1 MSTHSPFAS
10 RMRASLALLA
20 ILATLAGC
28 SSSRWG
34 FPYRAGVQQG
44 NWLTKDQVAVLRPGM
59 TSDQV
64 RFALGTPSLQSVLHS
79 DRWDYPYYYRNGNGD
94 VEMRRLTVYFDSD
107 KKLVRWQGDEQ
118 PELQPFQIAKEDVA
132 IVKDED
138 AKLKLDAT
146 RALNDQGI
154 ATPDL
159 IMPGLTLQEGMGES
173 ISDPAA
179 LPGAPDD
186 MPASLE

>member
-1 MSTHSPFAS
+1 VSTHSPFAS
-10 RMRASLALLA
+10 RVRASLALVA
-20 ILATLAGC
+20 ILAALAGC

-44 NWLTKDQVAVLRPGM
+44 NWLTQDQVAVLRPGM
-59 TSDQV
+59 TAEQV

-94 VEMRRLTVYFDSD
+94 VQMRKLTVFFDKD
-107 KKLVRWQGDEQ
+107 KKLVRWEGDEQ

-146 RALNDQGI
+146 RVANDQGI
-154 ATPDL
+154 ATPDM

-186 MPASLE
+186 MPATLE

>member
-10 RMRASLALLA
+10 RVRASLVLIA

-59 TSDQV
+59 TAEQV
-64 RFALGTPSLQSVLHS
+64 RFALGTPSLQSVLHA

-94 VEMRRLTVYFDSD
+94 VEMRTLTVFFDKD
-107 KKLVRWQGDEQ
+107 KKLARWQGDEQ

-132 IVKDED
+132 IVKTED
-138 AKLKLDAT
+138 AHIKLDAVQD
-146 RALNDQGI
+146 RNDEGLP
-154 ATPDL
+154 TPDN

-186 MPASLE
+186 MPAMLE

>member
-10 RMRASLALLA
+10 RVRASLVLIA

-59 TSDQV
+59 TAEQV
-64 RFALGTPSLQSVLHS
+64 RFALGTPSLQSVLHT

-94 VEMRRLTVYFDSD
+94 VQLRTLTVFFDKD

-118 PELQPFQIAKEDVA
+118 PELQPFQVAKDDVA
-132 IVKDED
+132 IVKDEE

-146 RALNDQGI
+146 RAANDQGI

-159 IMPGLTLQEGMGES
+159 IMPGLTLQQGMGES

-186 MPASLE
+186 MPATLE

>member
-79 DRWDYPYYYRNGNGD
+79 DRWDYPYDYRNGNGD

>member
-10 RMRASLALLA
+10 RMRATLALVA

-28 SSSRWG
+28 STSRWG

-44 NWLTKDQVAVLRPGM
+44 NWITKDQVAVLRPGM
-59 TSDQV
+59 TAEQV
-64 RFALGTPSLQSVLHS
+64 RFALGTPSLQSVLHA

-94 VEMRRLTVYFDSD
+94 VQQRTLTVFFDGD

-118 PELQPFQIAKEDVA
+118 PELQPFQLAKEDVA
-132 IVKDED
+132 IVKTED
-138 AKLKLDAT
+138 AHIKLDAE
-146 RALNDQGI
+146 RAGI
-154 ATPDL
+154 DAGLPAVPE
-159 IMPGLTLQEGMGES
+159 IMPGLTLQQGMGES

-186 MPASLE
+186 MPVTLD

>member
-10 RMRASLALLA
+10 RVRTSLVLVA

>member
-1 MSTHSPFAS
+1 MSTHSPIAS
-10 RMRASLALLA
+10 RVRAGLALVI
-20 ILATLAGC
+20 ILAALAGC

-44 NWLTKDQVAVLRPGM
+44 NWLTKDQVALLRPGM
-59 TSDQV
+59 TAEQV
-64 RFALGTPSLQSVLHS
+64 RFALGTPSLQSVLHA

-94 VEMRRLTVYFDSD
+94 VEMRTLTVFFDKD
-107 KKLVRWQGDEQ
+107 KKLARWQGDEQ

-132 IVKDED
+132 IVKTED
-138 AKLKLDAT
+138 AHIKLDAVQD
-146 RALNDQGI
+146 RNDEGLP
-154 ATPDL
+154 TPDN

-186 MPASLE
+186 MPAMLE

>member
-10 RMRASLALLA
+10 RVRASLALVA

-28 SSSRWG
+28 STSRWG
-34 FPYRAGVQQG
+34 FPYRAGIQQG

-59 TSDQV
+59 TADQV

-94 VEMRRLTVYFDSD
+94 VQMRKLTVFFDSD
-107 KKLVRWQGDEQ
+107 KKLVRWEGDEQ

-132 IVKDED
+132 IVKTED
-138 AKLKLDAT
+138 AQIKLDAV
-146 RALNDQGI
+146 RAGNDADLP
-154 ATPDL
+154 ATPE
-159 IMPGLTLQEGMGES
+159 IMPGLTLQQGMGES

-186 MPASLE
+186 MPATLD